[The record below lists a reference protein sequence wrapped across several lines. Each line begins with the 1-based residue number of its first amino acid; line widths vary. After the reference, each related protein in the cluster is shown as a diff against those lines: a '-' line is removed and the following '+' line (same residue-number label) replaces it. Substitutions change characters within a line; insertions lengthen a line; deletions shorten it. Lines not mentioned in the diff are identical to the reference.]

1 MKRRHHQDKLHN
13 TKRIWKETTPIN
25 REQIMT
31 NKNNSKSYKI
41 HETTNTLYDYIV
53 KKLEKPTISR

>member
-25 REQIMT
+25 REQIIT
-31 NKNNSKSYKI
+31 NKNISKTYPT
-41 HETTNTLYDYIV
+41 HQTTNTLYDYIV
-53 KKLEKPTISR
+53 KKLEKPSFSQ